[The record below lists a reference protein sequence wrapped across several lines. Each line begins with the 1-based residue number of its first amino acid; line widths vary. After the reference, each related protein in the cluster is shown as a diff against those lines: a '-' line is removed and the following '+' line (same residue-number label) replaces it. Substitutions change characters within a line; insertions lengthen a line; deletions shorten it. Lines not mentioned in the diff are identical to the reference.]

1 MMMILMEMDKNKGQ
15 VRYNFLNLEEKELDQ
30 SVILTKIKIMTI
42 KEVKVPII
50 IMHYNKN
57 WIKRN

>member
-1 MMMILMEMDKNKGQ
+1 MMMILMGMDKNKGEA
-15 VRYNFLNLEEKELDQ
+15 RYNFLNLVEKELDQ

-50 IMHYNKN
+50 IMHCNKN
-57 WIKRN
+57 